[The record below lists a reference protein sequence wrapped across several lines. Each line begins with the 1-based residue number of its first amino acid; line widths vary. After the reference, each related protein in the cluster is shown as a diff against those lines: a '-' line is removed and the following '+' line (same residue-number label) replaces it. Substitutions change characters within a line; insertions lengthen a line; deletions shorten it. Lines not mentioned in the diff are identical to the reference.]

1 MDFCFAGSAPGAQ
14 GFDSGLMG
22 RVGRGGGLIIPVEEI
37 HLLILKRR
45 DIWAACMYGREGQ
58 KRLEYCSGPFFLFFS
73 RGFICNWTGVLSL
86 DYCLHL
92 GVLF

>member
-22 RVGRGGGLIIPVEEI
+22 RVGRGGLIIPVEEI

-45 DIWAACMYGREGQ
+45 DMHVWKRRT
-58 KRLEYCSGPFFLFFS
+58 KRLEYFVLFGPFFFFFS
-73 RGFICNWTGVLSL
+73 RGSTCNWTGVFSL
-86 DYCLHL
+86 DYCLRL

>member
-1 MDFCFAGSAPGAQ
+1 MDFVSLGAW

-58 KRLEYCSGPFFLFFS
+58 KGWGTLYCSGPFFLFFFFS
-73 RGFICNWTGVLSL
+73 RGFICNWTGVFSL
-86 DYCLHL
+86 DFCLRL